1 MRPINLIPKDQRRG
15 DAAPSRTGAAG
26 WVIVGA
32 LALAVL
38 GAVLL
43 VNASNTL
50 SDREHEVAALQ
61 HAEAEAQ
68 RRAAELAPYTAF
80 QQTATARKQTVA
92 GLAASRFDWERVM
105 RELALIVPDDIVIR
119 TLTATVTP
127 DVTVPGATGVDLR
140 GNIPGPAL
148 ELTGC
153 GTGPDDRSQEAIARF
168 ISALYDIDGVTRVG
182 MKDAVA
188 TPADEAAG
196 AHEKQAGAC
205 AAGKQ
210 VSNFQ
215 IVAAFDSA
223 PIPPVAGTLPEP
235 PAEETAPVSDEQ
247 AGGESAAAGGQ
258 SGSTGASGATGATG
272 ADAAN
277 GSAAAADSDGSA
289 AQTASQDAA
298 AADTTAQSSARRAAR
313 KADKATDTFLPR
325 NSSGKGKQP

>member
-32 LALAVL
+32 LALAVV
-38 GAVLL
+38 GAVLM
-43 VNASNTL
+43 VNSSNTL
-50 SDREHEVAALQ
+50 SDRENEVAALQ
-61 HAEAEAQ
+61 HAEQQAQ

-80 QQTATARKQTVA
+80 QQTVMARKQTTA

-105 RELALIVPDDIVIR
+105 RELALIIPGDIVIR

-127 DVTVPGATGVDLR
+127 DVSVPGATTVDLR
-140 GNIPGPAL
+140 GNVPGPAL

-153 GTGPDDRSQEAIARF
+153 GTGPEDRSQEAIARF

-182 MKDAVA
+182 MKDSVV
-188 TPADEAAG
+188 TPAEEATG
-196 AHEKQAGAC
+196 AFGPQAGAC
-205 AAGKQ
+205 AANRQ

-235 PAEETAPVSDEQ
+235 PPVETVATSDDGAGDQ
-247 AGGESAAAGGQ
+247 AGADAGEAADGDGVTDAGTDGASDPATGATGATGASGGGQ
-258 SGSTGASGATGATG
+258 SGSTGAQAAVA
-272 ADAAN
+272 ADDTAQT
-277 GSAAAADSDGSA
+277 SAARA
-289 AQTASQDAA
+289 T
-298 AADTTAQSSARRAAR
+298 RRAER
-313 KADKATDTFLPR
+313 ATDTFLPG
-325 NSSGKGKQP
+325 NSGSGS